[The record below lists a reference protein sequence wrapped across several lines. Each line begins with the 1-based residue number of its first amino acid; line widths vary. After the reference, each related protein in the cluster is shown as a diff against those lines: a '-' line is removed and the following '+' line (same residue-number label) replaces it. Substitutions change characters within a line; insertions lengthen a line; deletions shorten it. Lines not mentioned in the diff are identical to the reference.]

1 MKSIKLKNYQGHKD
15 SSLELHPGVN
25 IITGTSDKGKSS
37 IMRSIEW
44 VRTNRPLGTEMIR
57 ELDGEQVQDV
67 LTELQKNGTEVIY
80 CQGDIASG
88 SERKRIWEQ
97 VMDHYSRLNLL
108 VNNAGIGPKKRL
120 DILQTTE
127 ESYREVLDV
136 NLTGP
141 YFLTQQAAN
150 HMVEQKRKHPGFRA
164 AIINISSIS
173 ATLASVN
180 RGEYC
185 ISKAGMSMMT
195 RLFAARLGEYDIPVY
210 EVRPGVIKTDMTA
223 GVKEKYDELIEGGLT
238 LQKRW
243 GLPEDVGKAVA
254 SLAEGNL
261 GYSTGQ
267 VIMVDG
273 GLTVGRF

>member
-1 MKSIKLKNYQGHKD
+1 MRQ
-15 SSLELHPGVN
+15 VAF
-25 IITGTSDKGKSS
+25 ITGSTRGIGLGIARSLALKGFNLALNG
-37 IMRSIEW
+37 M
-44 VRTNRPLGTEMIR
+44 RPL
-57 ELDGEQVQDV
+57 EQIQDV
-67 LTELQKNGTEVIY
+67 MAELQQSGVEVLY
-80 CQGDIASG
+80 CRGNVAIAAD
-88 SERKRIWEQ
+88 RKQMWEQ
-97 VMDHYSRLNLL
+97 IMDRFGRLNLL
-108 VNNAGIGPKKRL
+108 VNNAGMGPRERL

-127 ESYREVLDV
+127 DSYHEVMDV

-150 HMVEQKRKHPGFRA
+150 HMVQEKEKDPDYKA

-195 RLFAARLGEYDIPVY
+195 QLFAVRLGKYNIPVF
-210 EVRPGVIKTDMTA
+210 EVRPGIISTDMTS
-223 GVKEKYDELIEGGLT
+223 GVKDKYDRLIDGGLT

-243 GLPEDVGKAVA
+243 GLPEDVGRAVG
-254 SLAEGNL
+254 SLATGDL
-261 GYSTGQ
+261 AYSTGQ

-273 GLTVGRF
+273 GLTIGRL